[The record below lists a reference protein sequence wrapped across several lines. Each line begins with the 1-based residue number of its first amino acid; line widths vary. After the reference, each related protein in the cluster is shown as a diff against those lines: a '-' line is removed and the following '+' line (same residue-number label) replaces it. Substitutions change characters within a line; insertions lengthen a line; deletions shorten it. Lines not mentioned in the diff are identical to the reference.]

1 MEFIEANK
9 PLSQNY
15 GISDEIKIDHQS
27 GNITPE
33 MEAQQLKEKFIS
45 LENENQKLKL
55 EITRLRDE
63 KVSIYLSLRL
73 F

>member
-1 MEFIEANK
+1 MEFIETK
-9 PLSQNY
+9 PLTQDYDN
-15 GISDEIKIDHQS
+15 SDEIKLDHRS

-33 MEAQQLKEKFIS
+33 MEAQQLKEIFIS

-63 KVSIYLSLRL
+63 KVSI
-73 F
+73 